1 MPPARK
7 QHMQAPKNFP
17 ATQDIHQSSSY
28 GNSKE
33 NPTGS
38 VRLTDFCM
46 GVCFPFVSD
55 MRHRLLNLSSV
66 RHSITSSLQT
76 GILCGWGLPHH
87 TQKGDIICKRTLVLS
102 DSRRLLAL
110 GCWGKVSVVCVLLL
124 NKTCP
129 SHHNTPHKPPLPRAS
144 TTGTLAIT
152 IEEKAW
158 VNFVFV
164 QNWEALPAP
173 HPFNKTPNKKQQNYF

>member
-1 MPPARK
+1 
-7 QHMQAPKNFP
+7 MQAPKNFP
-17 ATQDIHQSSSY
+17 ATQDIQQSSSY

-38 VRLTDFCM
+38 VRPTDFCM
-46 GVCFPFVSD
+46 GACFPFVSD

-66 RHSITSSLQT
+66 RHSINLQFTNRNSLWVGT
-76 GILCGWGLPHH
+76 AASH
-87 TQKGDIICKRTLVLS
+87 TKGDIICKRHTRAEWLG
-102 DSRRLLAL
+102 RWLLAL
-110 GCWGKVSVVCVLLL
+110 GCWGKVSVVCVFLL

-173 HPFNKTPNKKQQNYF
+173 HPFNKTPNKKQQQNYF